1 MSISRIMQMARA
13 GVPDA
18 GGWDISLASYVQG
31 FSIASQDADPRA
43 LFLKP
48 DGTKM
53 YICGNAN
60 DSIFEYDLSSAWDIS
75 SSSFSQSFS
84 VSAQDIVP
92 RGLFLKPDGLKM
104 YVAGAANNS
113 IFEYNLS
120 SAWDVSTA
128 SYSQS
133 FDISAQDTAVTGL
146 LFKPDGLK
154 MYVTGS
160 ANDSIYE
167 YDLSSAWDVSTAS
180 YLQSFSLASQDT
192 VPAGTFLKPDGT
204 KMYVTGTVNDSIFEY
219 DLSSAWD
226 VSTASFLQSLSV
238 VSQVPDPRGLS
249 LGNNGTKMYIAC
261 RGNDAVYEYDL

>member
-1 MSISRIMQMARA
+1 MSISRFMQMARA

-18 GGWDISLASYVQG
+18 GGWDISLASYVQS
-31 FSIASQDADPRA
+31 FSIASQDTDPRA

-53 YICGNAN
+53 YISGNAN
-60 DSIFEYDLSSAWDIS
+60 DSIFEYNLSLAWDIS

-84 VSAQDIVP
+84 VVSQDSVP
-92 RGLFLKPDGLKM
+92 RGLSFKPDGTKM
-104 YVAGAANNS
+104 YVAGALNNS
-113 IFEYNLS
+113 IFEYDLS
-120 SAWDVSTA
+120 SAWDISTA

-133 FDISAQDTAVTGL
+133 FDISAQETAVTSF
-146 LFKPDGLK
+146 LFKPDGFK

-160 ANDSIYE
+160 AND
-167 YDLSSAWDVSTAS
+167 AV
-180 YLQSFSLASQDT
+180 
-192 VPAGTFLKPDGT
+192 
-204 KMYVTGTVNDSIFEY
+204 FEY

-238 VSQVPDPRGLS
+238 VSQAPDARGLF
-249 LGNNGTKMYIAC
+249 LGSNGTKMYIAC